1 MYRVLMP
8 VDTNVER
15 ALRQAE
21 HVAGLPD
28 AANSVEVLL
37 QFVFHGEG
45 EDLPD
50 DLQRINSASRV
61 ESVRETSE
69 YLEERGIE
77 VTIVE
82 GSGDTAEDII
92 SAAEDHDVDIV
103 VLGGRKRSP
112 AGKVLFGSVTQSV
125 LLNTNRPVTVTGGG
139 EE

>member
-8 VDTNVER
+8 VDTNEER

-21 HVAGLPD
+21 YVAGLPD
-28 AANSVEVLL
+28 AGNSVEVFL

-45 EDLPD
+45 EDMPD
-50 DLQRINSASRV
+50 DLKRFNSASRV
-61 ESVRETSE
+61 ESVRDAAEF
-69 YLEERGIE
+69 LEEQGIE

-82 GSGDTAEDII
+82 GSGDTAQDII
-92 SAAEDHDVDIV
+92 GAAEDEDVDVI